1 MGLPAEAFW
10 RLTNREFHALQR
22 VQERDDE
29 RWAVE
34 RAQFANVYR
43 GQDEVAFTPEDFLG
57 RGDRA
62 GRIREKRQSDIEVA
76 RINGR
81 LAMLKPGD
89 TSGMPAWAA
98 GLIESQKGN

>member
-1 MGLPAEAFW
+1 MGLPSASFW
-10 RLTNREFHALQR
+10 RLTNREFHALHR
-22 VQERDDE
+22 VQERDEE
-29 RWAVE
+29 RWAVA

-62 GRIREKRQSDIEVA
+62 GRIREKRTSDIEVA
-76 RINGR
+76 RISGR

-89 TSGMPAWAA
+89 TSNMPAWAA
-98 GLIESQKGN
+98 DLIESQKGN